1 MTPPAPLTEK
11 CPLCGNAVGAFRDA
25 LSLREYE
32 ITGACQG
39 CQDEIFAEPE
49 HGPDDEGCPHCGS
62 IVCYVARIPG
72 PLRCGNT
79 GKVVQP

>member
-1 MTPPAPLTEK
+1 MTTG
-11 CPLCGNAVGAFRDA
+11 PLCTLCGKGAGAFRDD
-25 LSLREYE
+25 LSRREYA

-49 HGPDDEGCPHCGS
+49 HEDGDEECPHCGS
-62 IVCYVARIPG
+62 AVCYVAKIPG

-79 GKVVQP
+79 GKVVEP